1 MRREISDVTVILEMS
16 TLIGQ
21 LDNVRE
27 DYINAGGLKTLLAVY
42 WDNHSTIKTLL
53 AVYWDNHSTIDVER
67 FGAALLTLLPGSSVI
82 GV

>member
-1 MRREISDVTVILEMS
+1 MRQEISDVTVILDMS

-42 WDNHSTIKTLL
+42 WDNHSTI
-53 AVYWDNHSTIDVER
+53 NVER
-67 FGAALLTLLPGSSVI
+67 FGAALLALLPGETVI

>member
-16 TLIGQ
+16 TLTGQ

-27 DYINAGGLKTLLAVY
+27 DYINAGGL
-42 WDNHSTIKTLL
+42 KTLL